1 LRRGELHGG
10 GRGEAEHG
18 KCKRRRVSFHGAV
31 EHCLRGAM
39 LYVTRVVALPIV
51 CQRTLRAAALLLCL
65 AACARTGLYPGE
77 LREGDTGDSGGST
90 SSGGVGVGAVA
101 QPIPTNVAPS
111 AGAANA
117 PFEQPRLCDPRPE
130 ACNGSDDDCNGA
142 VDDLPAEACAG
153 GGFRFCVAG
162 RLSECPKRCE
172 VCVPGSVRI
181 CQNPFCTFWG
191 EQECAADGQ
200 GFGNCREANPP
211 PECAA
216 IARKYQ
222 ESRELE
228 QCCIDNGYCC
238 LDEHD
243 VDRDGNRG
251 EMLGACGDI
260 ACQ

>member
-1 LRRGELHGG
+1 MSLGG
-10 GRGEAEHG
+10 
-18 KCKRRRVSFHGAV
+18 
-31 EHCLRGAM
+31 
-39 LYVTRVVALPIV
+39 T
-51 CQRTLRAAALLLCL
+51 
-65 AACARTGLYPGE
+65 
-77 LREGDTGDSGGST
+77 
-90 SSGGVGVGAVA
+90 GVGGIM
-101 QPIPTNVAPS
+101 QPVPGDMSPVMD
-111 AGAANA
+111 AGASSV
-117 PFEQPRLCDPRPE
+117 PLEQPPRCEPTPE
-130 ACNGSDDDCNGA
+130 ACNGRDDDCNGA
-142 VDDLPAEACAG
+142 VDDLPAQACPG
-153 GGFRFCVAG
+153 GGSRFCVAG

-172 VCVPGSVRI
+172 VCVPGSVRV

-216 IARKYQ
+216 IARERG

-243 VDRDGNRG
+243 IDRDGNRR
-251 EMLGACGDI
+251 EMLGACRDI

>member
-1 LRRGELHGG
+1 
-10 GRGEAEHG
+10 
-18 KCKRRRVSFHGAV
+18 
-31 EHCLRGAM
+31 M
-39 LYVTRVVALPIV
+39 LYVTRVVALPTV
-51 CQRTLRAAALLLCL
+51 CQRSRSTAALLLLCV

-77 LREGDTGDSGGST
+77 LSEGDPGDSGGST
-90 SSGGVGVGAVA
+90 SSGGFGVGGAA
-101 QPIPTNVAPS
+101 QPIPSNVPPTTD
-111 AGAANA
+111 AGATSVPLEGPA
-117 PFEQPRLCDPRPE
+117 RCDPSPE
-130 ACNGSDDDCNGA
+130 ACNGRDDDRNGA
-142 VDDLPAEACAG
+142 VDDLPAQACPG

-200 GFGNCREANPP
+200 GFGTCREANPP
-211 PECAA
+211 PECATV
-216 IARKYQ
+216 ARKHQ

-243 VDRDGNRG
+243 IDRDGDRR
-251 EMLGACGDI
+251 EMLGACGDVT
-260 ACQ
+260 CQ